1 MARGLSRMVQD
12 AVSVVPHGANV
23 KLESAGQTQGALHE
37 AYLAR
42 QDRAISKVL
51 MGQTLTVETDGKNSL
66 AATQGHKEVAD
77 ELADADKAMVAD
89 TWNEIAWL
97 YAQVNAGPGVLA
109 PLAAYEEPEDLN
121 KQADL
126 DKKLVE
132 IGAEF
137 TEEHFT
143 GKYGLKPGEF
153 RVRGG
158 NVPAT
163 LPQEPGA
170 DFADPSDKASL
181 AEKAQHNLDAAITKM
196 LPAAL
201 KSSRG
206 FVTQVE
212 NEVRRAKSYEE
223 LEEALAVLLSPSMA
237 PDALESFLARAM
249 TAAAGHGAA
258 SVQAEA
264 EEDG

>member
-1 MARGLSRMVQD
+1 
-12 AVSVVPHGANV
+12 
-23 KLESAGQTQGALHE
+23 
-37 AYLAR
+37 
-42 QDRAISKVL
+42 

-77 ELADADKAMVAD
+77 DLADADKAMVAD

-153 RVRGG
+153 RVRGAMC
-158 NVPAT
+158 PRR
-163 LPQEPGA
+163 
-170 DFADPSDKASL
+170 FRR
-181 AEKAQHNLDAAITKM
+181 
-196 LPAAL
+196 
-201 KSSRG
+201 SRAR
-206 FVTQVE
+206 TSRP
-212 NEVRRAKSYEE
+212 RRAKRR
-223 LEEALAVLLSPSMA
+223 LWLKKPNAIWTRP
-237 PDALESFLARAM
+237 
-249 TAAAGHGAA
+249 
-258 SVQAEA
+258 
-264 EEDG
+264 